1 MPLRR
6 IALLLILLL
15 ATALPVYAQDWISHR
30 PDGHAP
36 IMVMGNHTH
45 GKGEFMLSYRYM
57 NMTMQGS
64 RVGTDA
70 VSDAV
75 ILSPSVFRFRVTP
88 TEMPTQ
94 MHMFGAMYAPSNSLT
109 LVAMIPH
116 ISSEMTHITRA
127 GGSFATSSSGWGD
140 IRVTALYVVAR
151 PVRARLRVGLGVSIP
166 AGSIQQSGTT
176 PLSQPDEVQLP
187 YRMQLGSGTLDILPS
202 LTYLSQLE
210 NLSFGLQVGGVYRLS
225 RNDNDYR
232 LGHVARGTF
241 WAAYRLSDMFSASVR
256 IAGKSWG
263 NIDGF
268 DRALSSGAQAPTQI
282 PSLQGGTRFDGGVGI
297 NYFTPSGPLHNLR
310 FGAEVM
316 FPVFQD
322 LNGPQLEVD
331 LLVQVGVQYA
341 FGGH

>member
-6 IALLLILLL
+6 ITVLLILLL
-15 ATALPVYAQDWISHR
+15 ATALPVYAQDWTSHR

-36 IMVMGNHTH
+36 IMVMGDHTH
-45 GKGEFMLSYRYM
+45 DKGEFMLSYRYM

-70 VSDAV
+70 VPDVV
-75 ILSPSVFRFRVTP
+75 ILSPTAFQFRITP
-88 TEMPTQ
+88 TEMPMQ
-94 MHMFGAMYAPSNSLT
+94 MHMLGAMWAPTNSLT
-109 LVAMIPH
+109 LMVVVPY
-116 ISSEMTHITRA
+116 ISSEMTHLTRA
-127 GGSFATSSSGWGD
+127 RGSFVTSSSGWGD
-140 IRVTALYVVAR
+140 IRVTALYAVSR
-151 PVRARLRVGLGVSIP
+151 PMQARLHVGLGVSIP
-166 AGSIQQSGTT
+166 VGSIQQRGTT
-176 PLSQPDEVQLP
+176 PLSQPDDTQLP
-187 YRMQLGSGTLDILPS
+187 YRMQLGSGTPDLLPS

-256 IAGKSWG
+256 VAGKSWG
-263 NIDGF
+263 NIDGY
-268 DRALSSGAQAPTQI
+268 DRALGSGGLAPTQI
-282 PSLQGGTRFDGGVGI
+282 PSLQGGTRFDAGVGI
-297 NYFTPSGPLHNLR
+297 NFFAPSGSFQNLR
-310 FGAEVM
+310 FGAEAM

-331 LLVQVGVQYA
+331 LLVQVGVQYS
-341 FGGH
+341 FGGD

>member
-1 MPLRR
+1 MSLSR
-6 IALLLILLL
+6 IALLLTLLL
-15 ATALPVYAQDWISHR
+15 ATALPAYAQDWSSHR

-36 IMVMGNHTH
+36 IMVMGDHTH

-70 VSDAV
+70 VPDAV
-75 ILSPSVFRFRVTP
+75 ILSPTTFQFRVTP
-88 TEMPTQ
+88 TEMPMQ
-94 MHMFGAMYAPSNSLT
+94 MHMFGAMWAPTNSLT
-109 LVAMIPH
+109 LMAMIPH
-116 ISSEMTHITRA
+116 VSSEMTHITRA
-127 GGSFATSSSGWGD
+127 GGSFTTSSSGWGD
-140 IRVTALYVVAR
+140 ITVKALYLVAR
-151 PVRARLRVGLGVSIP
+151 PERARLHVGLGVSIP
-166 AGSIQQSGTT
+166 AGSIQQRGVT
-176 PLSQPDEVQLP
+176 PLSQPDDVQLP
-187 YRMQLGSGTLDILPS
+187 YRMQLGSGTPDLLPS
-202 LTYLSQLE
+202 LTYLSQLD
-210 NLSFGLQVGGVYRLS
+210 NLSFGLQAGGVYRLT

-232 LGHVARGTF
+232 LGHIARGTF

-263 NIDGF
+263 NIDGY
-268 DRALSSGAQAPTQI
+268 DRALGPGGQAPTQI
-282 PSLQGGTRFDGGVGI
+282 PSLQGGTRFDAGVGM
-297 NYFTPSGPLHNLR
+297 NFFTPSGPFHNLR
-310 FGAEVM
+310 FGAEAL